1 VVEPI
6 VNGTRLVMLVRYWR
20 QPRGNFGSS
29 PVAADFRADSIDRE
43 RFSAGRAGP
52 AEGKS
57 ANCQGRRT
65 HLIKINA

>member
-1 VVEPI
+1 VVSSGRPKNIADE
-6 VNGTRLVMLVRYWR
+6 
-20 QPRGNFGSS
+20 PRGNFGIS

-52 AEGKS
+52 AEGNQKVTELS
-57 ANCQGRRT
+57 GRRT